1 VIDVALLSVIRR
13 WHYRDGIAI
22 REIARRTGLSRNTVR
37 KYLASGVVEPRYPKR
52 KAPGKLDEYSNTLS
66 SWLHRESHRSRKQ
79 RRSVKQLFYNLVQLG
94 YAGSYDRVAAFAR
107 DWRAQQQEASR
118 VASRGTYVPLAFAP
132 GEAFQFDWSEDWVRL
147 GGKSTKLQIA
157 HFKLSHSR
165 AFMLRAYPLQTHEM
179 LFDAHNHAFVAL
191 GGIPE
196 RGIYDNMKTA
206 VDRVGRGKAR
216 TVNAKFQA
224 MVSHFMFEAEFC
236 NPAAGWEKGQVE
248 KNVRDARYRLW
259 HEAPDFKDLD
269 ELNIWLE
276 QRCKAL
282 WHETRHPDYK
292 DQMIAEAW
300 SEERTSLMSVPA
312 PFDGFVELSKRVSS
326 TCLVT
331 FENNRYSVPASFAN
345 RPLSLHVYADK
356 LLFVAEAQL
365 IAEHRRVF
373 SRDHGSQGR
382 TIYNWRHYLAVLQRK
397 PGALRNGA
405 PFLEL
410 PPAFRALQKQ
420 LLKHPG
426 GDREM
431 VDVLALVLQHDEQH
445 VEQAIEAAL
454 AGGHTSKQHVINCLN
469 RLLDVP
475 VPAPLKTPITLTL
488 VEEPKADTGRYDHL
502 RGKYHVN

>member
-1 VIDVALLSVIRR
+1 MP
-13 WHYRDGIAI
+13 I

-37 KYLASGVVEPRYPKR
+37 KYLASGVVEPKYPKR
-52 KAPGKLDEYSNTLS
+52 KAPSKLDEYSNTLG
-66 SWLHRESHRSRKQ
+66 SWLHRESHRNRKQ

-107 DWRAQQQEASR
+107 EWRAQQQETSL
-118 VASRGTYVPLAFAP
+118 VAGRGTYVPLVFAP

-236 NPAAGWEKGQVE
+236 NPAAGWEKGQIE

-259 HEAPDFKDLD
+259 HEAPDFKDLK

-282 WHETRHPDYK
+282 WQETRHPEHK
-292 DQMIAEAW
+292 DQMIAEVW
-300 SEERTSLMSVPA
+300 SEERTSLMSVPT

-365 IAEHRRVF
+365 ITEHRRVF
-373 SRDHGSQGR
+373 SRDHGSQGK

-445 VEQAIEAAL
+445 VEQAIEIAL

-475 VPAPLKTPITLTL
+475 APPPLQTPITLTL

-502 RGKYHVN
+502 REKHHVN